1 MIDLMGYLPPYY
13 QESSVMKEIQR
24 AIEPEIPDGINYL
37 WQVFF
42 LSTCP
47 EEYLY
52 LWQNEL
58 EAETRDDLFAKLRA
72 TGIFNRELA
81 ESMGLDLLETYR
93 LSPEAGYTLSGNDAV
108 FPDGMYYGPLIT
120 DVITKPKDIEVTRR
134 LIKAT
139 RAAGFRYWLS
149 VKAAEYVSHE
159 AKPITG
165 GLNLYPG
172 VILSS
177 ADDMLSGP
185 EVLRKVVLTL
195 NRQTRLTVDESK
207 ARTAPVVAYD
217 GLLLKFTEF
226 GALEILQNV
235 DDLSVDE
242 LDVDEELDAT
252 ELFAHIFETGPV
264 SMPAIN
270 KLWNGYSF
278 KAIVPESVCIE
289 QNQIGISV
297 AVPSVRSEWS
307 RAVTFLEPGVSFLEN
322 NVKAQYS
329 SIKVE
334 VG

>member
-1 MIDLMGYLPPYY
+1 MINLMRYLPKYY
-13 QESSVMKEIQR
+13 WKSDVMR
-24 AIEPEIPDGINYL
+24 AIQEAIAPEIPDGSGDL
-37 WQVFF
+37 WSVFF

-47 EEYLY
+47 EEYLS
-52 LWQNEL
+52 LWQKEL
-58 EAETRDDLFAKLRA
+58 EAETREDLFAKLRA
-72 TGIFNRELA
+72 TGLFNRELA

-149 VKAAEYVSHE
+149 VKAAEYVGHE

-172 VILSS
+172 IILPG

-185 EVLRKVVLTL
+185 EVLRRVALSL
-195 NRQTRLTVDESK
+195 NRQTRLTVDESR
-207 ARTAPVVAYD
+207 AETAPVVAYD
-217 GLLLKFTEF
+217 SLLLKFTEF

-242 LDVDEELDAT
+242 LDVDEESDAS
-252 ELFAHIFETGPV
+252 ELFAHIFETGPI

-278 KAIVPESVCIE
+278 KAIVPESVSIE
-289 QNQIGISV
+289 QNQIGISA

-307 RAVTFLEPGVSFLEN
+307 RVVTFLEPGVSFLEN
-322 NVKAQYS
+322 NVKAQFG